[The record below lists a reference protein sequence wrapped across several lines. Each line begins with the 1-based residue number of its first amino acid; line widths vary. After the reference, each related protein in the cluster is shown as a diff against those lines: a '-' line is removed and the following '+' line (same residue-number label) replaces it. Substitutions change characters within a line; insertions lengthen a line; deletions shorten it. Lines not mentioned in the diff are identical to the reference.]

1 MSEEYAI
8 TQREDGSW
16 GYNTPPVDDL
26 REALRLCQEENARL
40 KKEKSTQTIMAEI
53 AMKIY
58 ETLERMEK

>member
-1 MSEEYAI
+1 MKSVEELG
-8 TQREDGSW
+8 RLLEDS
-16 GYNTPPVDDL
+16 
-26 REALRLCQEENARL
+26 REALRLCQAHREALLAENAAL